1 MELLNRITKILN
13 ELSIRMESELYS
25 MRLYPDFSGDI
36 GFDTQKDFHK
46 EVEFENL
53 DELVMVVEKYEKL
66 MEL

>member
-13 ELSIRMESELYS
+13 ELSLRIGSEIYS